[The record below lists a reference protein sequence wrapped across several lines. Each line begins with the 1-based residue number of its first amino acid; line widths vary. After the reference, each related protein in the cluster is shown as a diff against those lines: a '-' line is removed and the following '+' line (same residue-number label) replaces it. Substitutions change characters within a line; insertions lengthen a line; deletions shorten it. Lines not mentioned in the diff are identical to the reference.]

1 MKKLLLILT
10 AAAVVIFTGCKPAE
24 TNQNGEKQI
33 RIGVSIPAASHGWSA
48 GVVWHAEQMKKKL
61 EAENKNV
68 KVLIAASTDAADQ
81 VNRIE
86 NLLVQNVDA
95 LVVMAQEPEPL
106 QQVCER
112 AKKKG
117 KFLVIVSNPL
127 KEPVQDVFVNG
138 DNAGFGSA
146 AAEAMGK
153 ELNGK
158 GNIVLKE
165 GYSSPINTTRIEAF
179 RKTLAEK
186 YPDIKILDSRLA
198 YYSAEKAL
206 ALMENYLQ
214 KFKDETID
222 GVWAGDDDALLGALK
237 ACTESHNKTIKT
249 IIGGGGSSKVVKM
262 IMDKNPLVHT
272 TVTYPPAI
280 IKEGIQAAYDGLKD
294 PAKVVAERTV
304 PSEIVNIENAEKY
317 YFPDSNY

>member
-86 NLLVQNVDA
+86 NLMIRGVNA
-95 LVVMAQEPEPL
+95 LVIMAQEPDPL
-106 QQVCER
+106 QPVCAK

-117 KFLVIVSNPL
+117 TCLVIVSNPL
-127 KEPVQDVFVNG
+127 KERIEDVFVNG
-138 DNAGFGSA
+138 DNTGFGIA
-146 AAEAMGK
+146 AAHAMGK

-158 GNIVLKE
+158 GNIVVME
-165 GYSSPINTTRIEAF
+165 GYSSPINTARITAF
-179 RKTLAEK
+179 RTTLQK
-186 YPDIKILDSRLA
+186 NYPGIKILDSRLA
-198 YYSAEKAL
+198 YYSSEKAL

-214 KFKDETID
+214 KFKGTRID
-222 GVWAGDDDALLGALK
+222 GVWAGDDDALIGALK
-237 ACTESHNKTIKT
+237 ACTEQKATQIKT

-262 IMDKNPLVHT
+262 IRDGHPQVRT
-272 TVTYPPAI
+272 TVTYPPQI
-280 IKEGIQAAYDGLKD
+280 IVTGIKAALTGLQGKQQAKEL
-294 PAKVVAERTV
+294 TV
-304 PSEIVNIENAEKY
+304 PSEIVTKENASGY
-317 YFPDSNY
+317 YFPASNY